1 MRRIALSLFF
11 AVALCAAPNVA
22 FAADGEWQTLFNGKD
37 LSGWRANTAPDSYAV
52 SEGVLTLHNTSKE
65 FRSHLFYV
73 GEPGGDLVKFKN
85 FDLRIVCKGGKNSNS
100 GIFFHTDLAERD
112 GKKHLGSG
120 YEIQLNSAARDGR
133 KTGSLY
139 AIADI
144 GTSSIDDTEWFELRI
159 LVEGKRIRVYLGGEQ
174 CVDYTEPE
182 NPERPENRKGRLLN
196 PEGGAIALQAHDPD
210 STWHFKE
217 IKIKRL
223 AG

>member
-1 MRRIALSLFF
+1 MRRIALNLFF
-11 AVALCAAPNVA
+11 AVALCAASNVA
-22 FAADGEWQTLFNGKD
+22 STAEGEWQTLFNGKN

-85 FDLRIVCKGGKNSNS
+85 FDLRIVCKGAPSSNS

-144 GTSSIDDTEWFELRI
+144 GTAASSAWTTRSRKTPSGPRI
-159 LVEGKRIRVYLGGEQ
+159 GKAVCSIPKAEPSRCKRTTRIVPGTSKRSRSSAWP
-174 CVDYTEPE
+174 VDAR
-182 NPERPENRKGRLLN
+182 RPSFVRTR
-196 PEGGAIALQAHDPD
+196 
-210 STWHFKE
+210 
-217 IKIKRL
+217 
-223 AG
+223 